1 MSHSREVRP
10 HAHEIKFVVPSALAH
25 QIRQWARTELDADPH
40 GGGPFG
46 DEYRTSSL
54 YLDNGALD
62 VFHRRGSSG
71 RSKYRIRRYGT
82 ADVVFLER
90 KMRQPAV
97 LAKRRTTVP
106 IDALARLAPSVDPRW
121 TGHWF
126 HRRVVARSLRP
137 VCQVSY
143 LRMARLIHRDGEPIR
158 LTLDC
163 DLRARPA
170 FGYAFGSEPG
180 LPIMN
185 GDAIL
190 ELKYRGPAPT
200 IFKRLIEEF
209 ALTPRSASKYRI
221 GLQASHAPF
230 ASTTA
235 IAGPAWSGPENFAIH
250 A

>member
-1 MSHSREVRP
+1 MSHTREVRP
-10 HAHEIKFVVPSALAH
+10 HAHEIKFVVPAALAH
-25 QIRQWARTELDADPH
+25 QIRNWARTEMDPDPH

-62 VFHRRGSSG
+62 VFHRRGSTG
-71 RSKYRIRRYGT
+71 RSKYRIRRYGN

-106 IDALARLAPSVDPRW
+106 IDALARLAPSVDPLW
-121 TGHWF
+121 PGQWF
-126 HRRVVARSLRP
+126 HRRVAARSLRP
-137 VCQVSY
+137 ICQVSY
-143 LRMARLIHRDGEPIR
+143 FRVARVGVRDGEVVR

-163 DLRARPA
+163 DLRARAA
-170 FGYAFGSEPG
+170 FGYAFGSDPG

-190 ELKYRGPAPT
+190 ELKYRGPAPA

-209 ALTPRSASKYRI
+209 ALTPRSASKYRM
-221 GLQASHAPF
+221 GLQASHASMP
-230 ASTTA
+230 STSA
-235 IAGPAWSGPENFAIH
+235 AAGAALSGPGAVEIH